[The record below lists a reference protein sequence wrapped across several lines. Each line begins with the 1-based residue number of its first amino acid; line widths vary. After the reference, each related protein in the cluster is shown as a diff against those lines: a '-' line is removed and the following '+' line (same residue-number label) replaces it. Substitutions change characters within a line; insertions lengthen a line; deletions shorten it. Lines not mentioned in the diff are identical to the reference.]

1 MEENCKRK
9 IEEIIG
15 GMQCP
20 SNFKCCKSGL
30 ENICKVKDIGLK
42 DYLDCLEES
51 PLKCTFAL
59 PFGGAYLCRC
69 PLRIYLAK
77 ELKR

>member
-1 MEENCKRK
+1 MEEDDKRK

-20 SNFKCCKSGL
+20 SNFKCCQSGL
-30 ENICKVKDIGLK
+30 GKICKVKDIGLK
-42 DYLDCLEES
+42 DYLDCLEEN

-59 PFGGAYLCRC
+59 PFGQAYLCRC